1 MWTLFEAGHII
12 SYFAAEPRQAFEHV
26 GLRGFWRG
34 YCAGR
39 AAPLGEVGAGPVIA
53 AYFSFKPAMVARAVP
68 GISTLITPHP
78 ASTPDPAAC

>member
-53 AYFSFKPAMVARAVP
+53 AFFLFKPAMVARAVP
-68 GISTLITPHP
+68 GIWTLITPHP